1 MRLRVLLL
9 SLLIIVVSARIL
21 YWFRVARRT
30 PDTVQQIPSI
40 KWTRPFGA
48 VHPFWTSPLSS
59 RDGSVILASLDG
71 VVYSLDAHG
80 TLLWTYRIG
89 LREFI
94 AGGLL
99 QDRDGNI
106 YFSTLDKVFSLN
118 RAGLKRWETSCTP
131 PKLAQDDQGATFDD
145 TTFYTTCGKNFSAFN
160 KTDGTRLWSQP
171 PFEGE
176 SAPALLQNGTLVF
189 VRDRHII
196 AADRDGN
203 ELWAYPP
210 ANAAPVNGIYPQDI
224 YFDSPV
230 AVAPDQSLYVGS
242 RNNRLVALDSDGV
255 LKWTFD
261 PGVMQG
267 YRASPIIASD
277 GTVFVVN
284 SQGIATA
291 FSPDGTVKWTLH
303 LSVRNG
309 IQATPIIGADGTI
322 YFAADPGLI
331 AISPDG
337 RRLWDLALSGFA
349 AGSPTLAPDGTLYLA
364 TIDGVLYAVQTAS
377 PGLMQNAWPKYQHD
391 AANSGRF
398 DGGTDQ

>member
-1 MRLRVLLL
+1 MKLRVVLL
-9 SLLIIVVSARIL
+9 SLLIAVVSVRIF

-30 PDTVQQIPSI
+30 PDTVYQIPSL
-40 KWTRPFGA
+40 KWTRPFGP
-48 VHPFWTSPLSS
+48 VHPFWTAPLLT
-59 RDGSVILASLDG
+59 RDGSLILASLEGD
-71 VVYSLDAHG
+71 VYSLDSHG

-89 LREFI
+89 QQEAI

-118 RAGLKRWETSCTP
+118 TSGLKRWETSPCTP
-131 PKLAQDDQGATFDD
+131 GKLAQDDQGATFDD
-145 TTFYTTCGKNFSAFN
+145 ATLYTTCGKNFAAFN
-160 KTDGTRLWSQP
+160 KTDGTQLWSQP

-189 VRDRHII
+189 ARDRHVV
-196 AADRDGN
+196 AVDRAGN
-203 ELWAYPP
+203 TLWTYPP
-210 ANAAPVNGIYPQDI
+210 PNAVPANNTYPQDI

-242 RNNRLVALDSDGV
+242 RNNRLVALDSDGI
-255 LKWTFD
+255 LKWSFD
-261 PGVMQG
+261 AGVMQG
-267 YRASPIIASD
+267 YRASPVIASD

-284 SQGIATA
+284 SQGVATA
-291 FSPDGTVKWTLH
+291 LSPDGAVKWTLH

-309 IQATPIIGADGTI
+309 IQATPILGADGTI
-322 YFAADPGLI
+322 YFAADPGVV

-337 RRLWDLALSGFA
+337 RKLWELALSGFS
-349 AGSPTLAPDGTLYLA
+349 AGSPTLAPDGTLYIA

-391 AANSGRF
+391 AANSGSA
-398 DGGTDQ
+398 GGAHQ